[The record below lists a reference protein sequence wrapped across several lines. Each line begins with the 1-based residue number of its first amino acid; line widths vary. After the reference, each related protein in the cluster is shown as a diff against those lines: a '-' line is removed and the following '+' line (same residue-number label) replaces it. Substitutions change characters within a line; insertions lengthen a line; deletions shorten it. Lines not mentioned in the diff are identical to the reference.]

1 MKTYLI
7 LNIILMLVSCS
18 VSKPPV
24 VIPVPPLDNKPKPP
38 SVKAAP
44 YIYNWITI
52 PKEPNV
58 INYKIQ
64 QSINSS
70 NWTTITTINPQ
81 KIPDNNNNY
90 SFKLPQPTYSRYYRI
105 LATMT
110 KGTYTTTPIFVQVK

>member
-1 MKTYLI
+1 
-7 LNIILMLVSCS
+7 MLVSCS

-38 SVKAAP
+38 SLKPTP